1 MTTLTPAIPRVTL
14 ADRLVS
20 RTLASDLVL
29 VLAGAA
35 LTGIMAQLAVPI
47 WPVPITGQTLAVLLV
62 GTSLG
67 ALRGALSMIAYLLL
81 GVAGVPWFSDATHG
95 WAVIA
100 GPTGGYIVGFIA
112 AAALTGL
119 LAQRSW
125 DKRVL
130 GAALSFV
137 AGSVVVFLVGLPWLA
152 VALHLDLA
160 QTLAFG
166 LYPFIIGGI
175 VKAAIG
181 AGLIWGAWRVISARA
196 S

>member
-67 ALRGALSMIAYLLL
+67 ALRGAFSMIAYLLL